1 MDTDSYADV
10 VERLFK
16 EFDWAVSLPE
26 ITRLVSQCREHW
38 SGSTAL
44 EGIENEARQRLTDLS
59 VVARADPL
67 ARQATTRRA
76 PVVGPQPTRPEVS
89 ETTLA
94 PA

>member
-16 EFDWAVSLPE
+16 EFDWALSLPE
-26 ITRLVSQCREHW
+26 IARLVSECRQHW

-44 EGIENEARQRLTDLS
+44 EGIEIEARQRLTDLS
-59 VVARADPL
+59 VVARPDSFARHTTTNRPL
-67 ARQATTRRA
+67 
-76 PVVGPQPTRPEVS
+76 VVGPQPTRTEVGA
-89 ETTLA
+89 TTLA

>member
-10 VERLFK
+10 VERLFQ
-16 EFDWAVSLPE
+16 EFDWAVSLPD
-26 ITRLVSQCREHW
+26 ITRLVSQCRQHW

-59 VVARADPL
+59 VVARPDPL
-67 ARQATTRRA
+67 GRHAITRLA
-76 PVVGPQPTRPEVS
+76 PVVGPQATSSEVS
-89 ETTLA
+89 QSTLA